1 MSNYSILRIGPL
13 SSDNDGNAAI
23 LRDAIL
29 SHFQKQND
37 TPSSS
42 SCTDNKLSI
51 SNRYFNA
58 NILLSPLEEDDTIT
72 TEGVEDGMILIFD
85 GTSSSNFDKLTSIH
99 TKAVSKKEYGDL
111 LRLCIS
117 TTYGPSPLS
126 NGTKSSEEEYSKRVL
141 WCLDHGYEY
150 VEVNLNEEGMTTGF
164 DERDKD
170 GFARVCEAVGS
181 CMWSCHVM
189 KPRNGVG
196 VSKSGRSSGV
206 GPSEVD
212 KTESQTN
219 NTPANKDGEKDEAV
233 KSSTVTTV
241 IDDTEREEAAVASL
255 MKDMTN
261 PNDTQPPSNPQEQP
275 QTNHQKEE
283 IAFHQLESVLSEAKS
298 IRDASKSTSMSDDER
313 RERAG
318 DTAMKL
324 MGLLDSMGFCDDSDD
339 DDGEDVDSSDDES

>member
-1 MSNYSILRIGPL
+1 MSNYSILRIGPI
-13 SSDNDGNAAI
+13 SSDNGNAAV

-29 SHFQKQND
+29 SHFQKQIND
-37 TPSSS
+37 TPTSS
-42 SCTDNKLSI
+42 SCTDNNMLSI

-58 NILLSPLEEDDTIT
+58 NILLSPLDDDDSTT
-72 TEGVEDGMILIFD
+72 TEGVEDGIILIFD

-99 TKAVSKKEYGDL
+99 TSAEKEYGDL

-117 TTYGPSPLS
+117 TTYGPSPLT
-126 NGTKSSEEEYSKRVL
+126 NGTKSSEVEYSKRVL

-150 VEVNLNEEGMTTGF
+150 VEANLNEEGMTTGF

-170 GFARVCEAVGS
+170 GFARVCEAIGS

-206 GPSEVD
+206 CSSEVD
-212 KTESQTN
+212 NSESQSQDISED
-219 NTPANKDGEKDEAV
+219 KDGEKDGEAA
-233 KSSTVTTV
+233 TTV
-241 IDDTEREEAAVASL
+241 DDAEREEAAVASL

-261 PNDTQPPSNPQEQP
+261 PNDTPQPPSNPQEQP

-298 IRDASKSTSMSDDER
+298 IRDASKGNSMSDDER

-324 MGLLDSMGFCDDSDD
+324 MGLLDSMGFCVDSDD
-339 DDGEDVDSSDDES
+339 DGEGVDSSDDET

>member
-13 SSDNDGNAAI
+13 SSDNGNAAV

-42 SCTDNKLSI
+42 SCTDNNMLSI

-58 NILLSPLEEDDTIT
+58 NVLLLPLDDDDTTIT
-72 TEGVEDGMILIFD
+72 DARVEDGIILIFD

-99 TKAVSKKEYGDL
+99 TTAEKEYGDL

-126 NGTKSSEEEYSKRVL
+126 GTKSSEEEYSKRVL

-150 VEVNLNEEGMTTGF
+150 VEVNLNEEGMTSGF

-170 GFARVCEAVGS
+170 GFARVCEAIGS

-196 VSKSGRSSGV
+196 VSGGSRLSNSASSK
-206 GPSEVD
+206 VD
-212 KTESQTN
+212 NSESQTN
-219 NTPANKDGEKDEAV
+219 NIPANKDGEKDEAAE
-233 KSSTVTTV
+233 SSTATTV
-241 IDDTEREEAAVASL
+241 NDTEREEAAVASL
-255 MKDMTN
+255 MKDMNN
-261 PNDTQPPSNPQEQP
+261 PNETQPPSNPQEQP

-298 IRDASKSTSMSDDER
+298 IRDASKGNSMSDDER

-324 MGLLDSMGFCDDSDD
+324 MGLLDSMGFCDDSDEE
-339 DDGEDVDSSDDES
+339 GVDSSDDET